1 MLTVPCRDGLER
13 DCPEYQLPDVR
24 RWSVFSRRSFGMFE
38 LPGFIFE
45 QCRRGSGRF
54 SMLDNVFD
62 KRYIDGRDDYIWSN
76 MYV

>member
-1 MLTVPCRDGLER
+1 VPCGDGLER

-24 RWSVFSRRSFGMFE
+24 RWSVFSCRFVGVFE
-38 LPGFIFE
+38 LSGFIFE

-54 SMLDNVFD
+54 SMLDTVFD
-62 KRYIDGRDDYIWSN
+62 KRHIDDCDYHNWSN